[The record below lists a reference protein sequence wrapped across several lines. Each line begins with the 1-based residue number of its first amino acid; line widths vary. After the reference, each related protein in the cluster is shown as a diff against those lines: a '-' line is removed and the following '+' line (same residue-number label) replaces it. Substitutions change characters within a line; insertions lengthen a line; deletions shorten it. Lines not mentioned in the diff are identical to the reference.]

1 MNYENQKIAGIDEAG
16 RGPLFGPVVASAV
29 VFKQEIKI
37 DGLMDSKKISHSKRK
52 EVFNQIIR
60 ENIDY
65 GIGIIHEDVIDRI
78 NILNATKRAMSLA
91 VKNLKNK
98 PSKLLID
105 GNQLIESDIKQ
116 EAIIKGDQRI
126 SQISA
131 ASIIAKVTRDEIVK
145 SYSKIYPMFD
155 LDSHKGYGTKKHIE
169 SLRKYGPTSIH
180 RHTFKPVCD
189 IVSNSF
195 KEYESYNITKKAIK
209 LIKEGFYIDAFQIK
223 ENVSFIRCKVKNLDI
238 YILSLRKEEVDS
250 LLPSIISKIKEKDSV
265 NKARLDVIYSDDNSA
280 TPKIQQTCKIS

>member
-155 LDSHKGYGTKKHIE
+155 LDSHKGYGTKKHIK
-169 SLRKYGPTSIH
+169 SLKKYGPTSIH

-238 YILSLRKEEVDS
+238 YILSLRREEVDS

-265 NKARLDVIYSDDNSA
+265 NKARLDVIYSDDNSLN
-280 TPKIQQTCKIS
+280 PKVMHSCEIL